1 VNVLIGIG
9 AQVKLARLVL
19 TTDTRAQTGDLSQFL
34 EAVVTG
40 GVDVVRIHEP
50 GLDHEVELAALRTAW
65 DVAARHRHLV
75 MVSDSAT
82 LAADFGADA
91 VQLSTAGDS
100 ASLAEFRSRL
110 GRFTRLGSTATNSS
124 ELRRLL
130 DEPVVDFVMV
140 DAGNDLA
147 LAAEAAELAPVG
159 SPDSKPWY
167 AAGEF
172 DAARLEEAIRV
183 GVRRIAVQDTL
194 TKAADPHHT
203 AQQLSQR
210 LREVWA
216 SDPELTRLTFAALA
230 DQS

>member
-9 AQVKLARLVL
+9 AQVKLARVLL
-19 TTDTRAQTGDLSQFL
+19 TTDTRSAQGDLARFL
-34 EAVVTG
+34 EAAVTG
-40 GVDVVRIHEP
+40 GVDVVRIHQP
-50 GLDHEVELAALRTAW
+50 GLDHDAELAALRTAW

-91 VQLSTAGDS
+91 VLLAE
-100 ASLAEFRSRL
+100 ASDAAATAEFRSRL
-110 GRFTRLGSTATNSS
+110 GRFTRLGSTARDEG

-130 DEPVVDFVMV
+130 ADPSIDFVAV
-140 DAGNDLA
+140 DAEDDLG
-147 LAAEAAELAPVG
+147 LAAAASVAAPVG
-159 SPDSKPWY
+159 ALDSKPWY

-172 DAARLEEAIRV
+172 DADRLEQAIEVGIRRV
-183 GVRRIAVQDTL
+183 AVRTTL
-194 TKAADPHHT
+194 TCADDPRRT

-216 SDPELTRLTFAALA
+216 ADPELTRLTFSALA
-230 DQS
+230 EQA

>member
-19 TTDTRAQTGDLSQFL
+19 TTDTRAGNGDLGKFL

-50 GLDHEVELAALRTAW
+50 GLDHDVELAALRTAW

-75 MVSDSAT
+75 MVSDSAR

-91 VQLSTAGDS
+91 VHLSVPGDS
-100 ASLAEFRSRL
+100 ASLAGFRSRL
-110 GRFTRLGSTATNSS
+110 GRFTRLGSTASDS
-124 ELRRLL
+124 AELRRLL
-130 DEPVVDFVMV
+130 DEPVIDFVMV
-140 DAGNDLA
+140 DAADDLE

-159 SPDSKPWY
+159 SLDSKPWY

-172 DAARLEEAIRV
+172 DAARLEEAITV

-194 TKAADPHHT
+194 TKAEDSHLT
-203 AQQLSQR
+203 AQRLSQR